1 MIRRPPRS
9 TLFPYTTLFRSTITS
24 NVVYGKNTG
33 HTPDGRRK
41 GEPFAPGAN
50 PMHGRDSHGVMA
62 SAASV
67 TKIPYRDAQDGISLT
82 TTMVPTGLGR
92 TKPEQVDNLVA
103 LLDAFFR

>member
-33 HTPDGRRK
+33 NTPDGRRK

-50 PMHGRDSHGVMA
+50 PMRSEEHTSELQ
-62 SAASV
+62 S
-67 TKIPYRDAQDGISLT
+67 PC
-82 TTMVPTGLGR
+82 
-92 TKPEQVDNLVA
+92 NLVCR
-103 LLDAFFR
+103 LLLEKKKISHSAQASPQRRPSELTILERNRR